1 MTLRPL
7 LAPLTGVVV
16 ALAGTLVPWG
26 ESAKAD
32 VILHAFAWS
41 YADVAA
47 KADAIA
53 AAGYK
58 AVLLSPPLKSDKT
71 SGCPWWRRYQP
82 QDFRIIDNCDGNKE
96 SFQAAIAALQARGVL
111 AYADVVVNHM
121 ANERNGATAFPGQAA
136 LARYASN
143 VADWR
148 KQILYGDADANGSH
162 PILPARECAQTIPC
176 VC

>member
-1 MTLRPL
+1 MTGRGDRPAHPASRHDIAHL

-16 ALAGTLVPWG
+16 ALAGTLVPWS

-96 SFQAAIAALQARGVL
+96 SFQAAIAALQAITSPSTR
-111 AYADVVVNHM
+111 
-121 ANERNGATAFPGQAA
+121 P
-136 LARYASN
+136 
-143 VADWR
+143 
-148 KQILYGDADANGSH
+148 
-162 PILPARECAQTIPC
+162 
-176 VC
+176 